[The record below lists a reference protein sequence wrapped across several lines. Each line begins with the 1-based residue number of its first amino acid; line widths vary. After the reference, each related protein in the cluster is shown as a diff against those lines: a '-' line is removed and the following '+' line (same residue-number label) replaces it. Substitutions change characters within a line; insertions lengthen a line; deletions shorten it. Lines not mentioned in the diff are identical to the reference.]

1 MKLSLSST
9 RHTPR
14 CVRIVLSGL
23 SLADYLCKYPTTFRL
38 VLGTGKQLLI
48 GASDDEDRNDWMA
61 RINYASA
68 FRTAGVRMRHAMPEE
83 DAELLGVMAA
93 RSHLQ
98 KTLPPQ
104 LSPTPVYSW
113 GSQVPENS
121 NNSIYAN
128 SPTDDSFHGSRLT
141 FNYTTGDIGV
151 VSPSSSTED
160 LRAQA
165 RDAMEVAKAELASSV
180 GAISPSSRSRTV
192 SVGASSVLGG
202 STNNLALSPLDP
214 RRPSGR
220 SDVLTAKLKDLKSK
234 ITTTR
239 LQLDADLRAARS
251 LAILTPFQQATRNR
265 LQEATRPLAKRI
277 KLCRLDLAKLECHR
291 DVLKDDLAAGE
302 QNWEST
308 KGVIAK
314 AARRAYASNPR
325 RNLIAHVRRSATPPE
340 DDPRRASDAG
350 STDWESSRPESIQQG
365 LSHSTS
371 LGSLT
376 PMKEGVELKAEEV
389 SHPQLSPSRSVRG
402 KRPRFSEDSSD
413 GVTASV
419 QHERFVIAL
428 ESPCEEAEEW
438 NKTKAAKR
446 VSLVRMPV
454 DALRVFAN
462 SHPEAAA
469 NAAALKEEAASPR
482 NSIASDAGIVPRPL
496 TAG

>member
-1 MKLSLSST
+1 
-9 RHTPR
+9 
-14 CVRIVLSGL
+14 
-23 SLADYLCKYPTTFRL
+23 
-38 VLGTGKQLLI
+38 LLI

-98 KTLPPQ
+98 QILPPQ

-113 GSQVPENS
+113 GSPALANS
-121 NNSIYAN
+121 NHSIYAN
-128 SPTDDSFHGSRLT
+128 SPNDDSFHGSRLT

-160 LRAQA
+160 LREQA
-165 RDAMEVAKAELASSV
+165 RDAMEVAKAELASSA
-180 GAISPSSRSRTV
+180 GAVSPSSRSRAV
-192 SVGASSVLGG
+192 SVSASSVMGG
-202 STNNLALSPLDP
+202 SVNELAPPPPEAPSL
-214 RRPSGR
+214 RRASGR
-220 SDVLTAKLKDLKSK
+220 SEVLTAKIKDLESR

-239 LQLDADLRAARS
+239 LQLDADVRAARS

-291 DVLKDDLAAGE
+291 DVLRDDLAAGE
-302 QNWEST
+302 QDWEST
-308 KGVIAK
+308 KDVISK

-325 RNLIAHVRRSATPPE
+325 RNLIAHVKHATSTLEDRR
-340 DDPRRASDAG
+340 RRASSDVG
-350 STDWESSRPESIQQG
+350 CTDWEPNGELVRQD

-371 LGSLT
+371 LGSLP
-376 PMKEGVELKAEEV
+376 PMKEGVELEV
-389 SHPQLSPSRSVRG
+389 EAVTNPPLSPSRSLRG

-413 GVTASV
+413 GVTTSV
-419 QHERFVIAL
+419 QHERFVIGL
-428 ESPCEEAEEW
+428 ESPREEAEEW

-454 DALRVFAN
+454 DALRVFAS

-469 NAAALKEEAASPR
+469 NPAALKEVAASPR
-482 NSIASDAGIVPRPL
+482 NSIASDAVMTARPL
-496 TAG
+496 TSG

>member
-1 MKLSLSST
+1 MQ
-9 RHTPR
+9 
-14 CVRIVLSGL
+14 
-23 SLADYLCKYPTTFRL
+23 YPTTFRL

-48 GASDDEDRNDWMA
+48 GSSDDEDRNDWMA

-98 KTLPPQ
+98 QILPPQ
-104 LSPTPVYSW
+104 LAQTPVYNW
-113 GSQVPENS
+113 GSPAPENS
-121 NNSIYAN
+121 NRSIYTN

-141 FNYTTGDIGV
+141 FNYATGDIGL
-151 VSPSSSTED
+151 VSPSSSVED
-160 LRAQA
+160 LREQAQ
-165 RDAMEVAKAELASSV
+165 DAMEVAKAELASSV
-180 GAISPSSRSRTV
+180 GALSPSTRSRAV
-192 SVGASSVLGG
+192 SVGASSALEG
-202 STNNLALSPLDP
+202 SVNDPALSPPKAPSL
-214 RRPSGR
+214 RRSSGR
-220 SDVLTAKLKDLKSK
+220 SDVLIAKIKDLESR
-234 ITTTR
+234 ITTTC

-265 LQEATRPLAKRI
+265 LQEALRPLAKRI

-308 KGVIAK
+308 KGAIAR
-314 AARRAYASNPR
+314 AAKRAYTSNPR
-325 RNLIAHVRRSATPPE
+325 RNLIPHVEQRTGPPE
-340 DDPRRASDAG
+340 DRPRRASDEA
-350 STDWESSRPESIQQG
+350 STDWESSRAGSVRQG

-371 LGSLT
+371 LEASN
-376 PMKEGVELKAEEV
+376 
-389 SHPQLSPSRSVRG
+389 PQLSPSRSLQG

-413 GVTASV
+413 GVTTSV
-419 QHERFVIAL
+419 QHERFIVGL
-428 ESPCEEAEEW
+428 KSPHEEAEEW

-446 VSLVRMPV
+446 VSLVRMPM

-469 NAAALKEEAASPR
+469 NPAALKEEAVSPR
-482 NSIASDAGIVPRPL
+482 NSIAPDAVMTPRPS
-496 TAG
+496 G

>member
-1 MKLSLSST
+1 MGLSLSLT

-14 CVRIVLSGL
+14 YVRIVLSVL

-38 VLGTGKQLLI
+38 VLGTGRQLLI
-48 GASDDEDRNDWMA
+48 GASDDEDRNDWLA

-98 KTLPPQ
+98 QILPPK
-104 LSPTPVYSW
+104 LPPTPVYSW
-113 GSQVPENS
+113 GSPVLENS
-121 NNSIYAN
+121 NNSVYAN

-141 FNYTTGDIGV
+141 FNYATGDIGV
-151 VSPSSSTED
+151 VSPSSSVED
-160 LRAQA
+160 LREQA

-180 GAISPSSRSRTV
+180 GAISPNSRSRAV
-192 SVGASSVLGG
+192 SVGASSVMEG
-202 STNNLALSPLDP
+202 SVNDLALSPPEGPSL
-214 RRPSGR
+214 RRSSGR
-220 SDVLTAKLKDLKSK
+220 SDVLTAKIKDLESR

-239 LQLDADLRAARS
+239 LQLDADLRAVRS
-251 LAILTPFQQATRNR
+251 LTILTPFQQATRNR

-291 DVLKDDLAAGE
+291 DILKDDLAAGE
-302 QNWEST
+302 QDWEST
-308 KGVIAK
+308 KDVISK

-325 RNLIAHVRRSATPPE
+325 RNFIPHVRQSATPPE
-340 DDPRRASDAG
+340 DRPRRASDAG
-350 STDWESSRPESIQQG
+350 STDWESESIRQG

-371 LGSLT
+371 LGSLP
-376 PMKEGVELKAEEV
+376 PMKEGVELTVEEV
-389 SHPQLSPSRSVRG
+389 SNPRLSPSRSSRG

-413 GVTASV
+413 GITTSV

-428 ESPCEEAEEW
+428 ESPHEEAEQW

-446 VSLVRMPV
+446 VSLVRMPM

-469 NAAALKEEAASPR
+469 NPAALKEEAASPR
-482 NSIASDAGIVPRPL
+482 NSIASDSVMMPRPL
-496 TAG
+496 TAS

>member
-1 MKLSLSST
+1 MT

-14 CVRIVLSGL
+14 WVRIVLGGL

-68 FRTAGVRMRHAMPEE
+68 FRTAGVRMRHAMPGE

-98 KTLPPQ
+98 QILPPQ
-104 LSPTPVYSW
+104 LPPTPVYSW
-113 GSQVPENS
+113 GSLVPENS

-160 LRAQA
+160 LREQA

-180 GAISPSSRSRTV
+180 GAISPSSRSRAV
-192 SVGASSVLGG
+192 SVGASSVMEG
-202 STNNLALSPLDP
+202 SVNDLALSPPEVPSL

-220 SDVLTAKLKDLKSK
+220 SDVLSAKIKDLESR

-239 LQLDADLRAARS
+239 LQLNADLRAARS

-277 KLCRLDLAKLECHR
+277 KLCRLDLAKFECHR

-302 QNWEST
+302 QDWEST
-308 KGVIAK
+308 KDVIAK

-325 RNLIAHVRRSATPPE
+325 RNLIPHIKQSATPPE
-340 DDPRRASDAG
+340 DRPRRASDAG
-350 STDWESSRPESIQQG
+350 STDWESSRAESIRQG

-371 LGSLT
+371 LGSLP
-376 PMKEGVELKAEEV
+376 PMEEGVELKVEEM
-389 SHPQLSPSRSVRG
+389 SNPQLSPSRSLRG
-402 KRPRFSEDSSD
+402 KRPRISEDSSD

-428 ESPCEEAEEW
+428 ESPREEAEVW

-446 VSLVRMPV
+446 VSLVRMPM

-469 NAAALKEEAASPR
+469 NQAVLKEEAASPR
-482 NSIASDAGIVPRPL
+482 NSIASDAVIPRPL
-496 TAG
+496 PAS